1 MSIRRIHGVYLA
13 DTARV
18 VGQVELG
25 EGVNIWYGAV
35 IRGDVAPVKVGAA
48 TNVQDNAIIHC
59 DQGQPNIIGSGV
71 TIGHSAIVHGIAVG
85 DGAMI
90 AMGAKVLGG
99 TKVGS
104 GSIVAAGA
112 LLTPGTQVPD
122 AMVAMGVPAR
132 VVRPVSD
139 RERQYLLDIP
149 PRYVEIA
156 RLHTAGTDVRVQPWG
171 GAAR

>member
-18 VGQVELG
+18 LGQVELG
-25 EGVNIWYGAV
+25 EDVNIWYGAV
-35 IRGDVAPVKVGAA
+35 IRGDVAPVKVGEA

-59 DQGQPNIIGSGV
+59 DKGQPNIIGRGV

-112 LLTPGTQVPD
+112 LLSPGTQVPD
-122 AMVAMGVPAR
+122 GMVAMGVPAR

-149 PRYVEIA
+149 PRYVENA
-156 RLHTAGTDVRVQPWG
+156 RLHVAGTDVRVRPWG